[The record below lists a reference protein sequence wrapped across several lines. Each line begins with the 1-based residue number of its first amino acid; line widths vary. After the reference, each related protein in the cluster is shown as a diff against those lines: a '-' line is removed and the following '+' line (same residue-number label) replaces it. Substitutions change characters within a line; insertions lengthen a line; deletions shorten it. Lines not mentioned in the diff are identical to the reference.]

1 MVVNGMD
8 FGNII
13 QQDMQTGIISG
24 TTTVCENSRPAK
36 ALLFVHGISMNR
48 HSFDLISKKFAN
60 EGYFCLSIDLPRH
73 YKNET
78 QLRMGI
84 ISETILQSVAYLK
97 QKGFSNIG
105 IVSHSLGAVGSLFA
119 SLGYNSNFENEIYS
133 LSEDFLR
140 CIEEEGKLIAQY
152 QQQPS
157 NPLMDKMKEKGDEI
171 AARYK
176 NIKQFILS
184 QLKLGGISQKL
195 GVRCFVFISPPVNV
209 KNAIPG
215 LRIFSRMP
223 EKWVKSIFN
232 NTFHKNSTSRA
243 KKEPNIQWDDE
254 LTDKNALNWLFLKEP
269 EVRVFLD
276 YLLNMKEHVDYIQLI
291 ETLAKINFSGGKTLF
306 QYYYET
312 YLLFR
317 PKLFVYGKADLFL
330 RPFFGKNKQRLE
342 GYYQSCGNAEIYKG
356 TFSHTVPEGN
366 KLQKISPVMTPM
378 LVKNEKTF
386 NKISDFLSKNM

>member
-1 MVVNGMD
+1 MVLNAKPSNVV
-8 FGNII
+8 
-13 QQDMQTGIISG
+13 QQDVRVGMVSG
-24 TTTVCENSRPAK
+24 TTHVSESMNPDK

-48 HSFDLISKKFAN
+48 HSFDLVSKKFAN

-73 YKNET
+73 YKNES
-78 QLRMGI
+78 QLRMGT
-84 ISETILQSVAYLK
+84 ISETILQGVAYLK
-97 QKGFSNIG
+97 QIGFHDIG

-119 SLGYNSNFENEIYS
+119 SLGYTSNFEDKIYS
-133 LSEDFLR
+133 LSENFLR

-152 QQQPS
+152 QQQS
-157 NPLMDKMKEKGDEI
+157 NDLLKIKMKEKGEEI

-176 NIKQFILS
+176 NLKAFILN

-195 GVRCFVFISPPVNV
+195 GVRCFVFISPPSNV

-215 LRIFSRMP
+215 LKIFSRMP

-232 NTFHKNSTSRA
+232 NTFHRSSTSRA
-243 KKEPNIQWDDE
+243 KKEPAVQWDDD
-254 LTDKNALNWLFLKEP
+254 LTDKTALNWLFLKEP

-291 ETLAKINFSGGKTLF
+291 ETLAKINFSERKTLF

-312 YLLFR
+312 YLLSR

-330 RPFFGKNKQRLE
+330 RPFLGKNKQRLE
-342 GYYQSCGNAEIYKG
+342 KYYRSCGNAEVYKG

-366 KLQKISPVMTPM
+366 ALKKINPVMTPM
-378 LVKNEKTF
+378 LVKNEKVF
-386 NKISDFLSKNM
+386 DKISDFLLKNM